1 MKRFFTFIKNNYLFV
16 LFLLIYAGIIIAK
29 LIARPAPFYDWD
41 ESLYVQTGKEMLE
54 KKFFL
59 FPIWQ
64 GEIWFDKP
72 PLVPLV
78 YGLVIKI
85 LFFLPPELATHL
97 FTLAIALVV
106 LIFLY
111 LLYKKVAE
119 DQFVP
124 TIAVLLTSL
133 TPIFL
138 QRAQVVNLDVFL
150 LLGWLGY
157 LLFYPRFLLSL
168 FFLFIA
174 VFSKSLIGFYAP
186 ALMFA
191 YFIGLWILKK
201 EKWPTVKKNLI
212 RIVVQ
217 SLILLA
223 WFGAMLVMYGKTFWQ
238 LHIIESH
245 FRRVTASIESHFGK
259 RTYYIDL
266 AIEQFGIYFFLSL
279 IGLLTTIYLYL
290 KKKIDEK
297 QLLIALYLLPWFL
310 FLNATKTKIFWYLFA
325 AIPQFG
331 FLVAVPLLLFRKQ
344 KKILIIL
351 AVILT
356 LSIIH
361 FRIYEEKVFE
371 KEYSSYDSRYRLSLF
386 AKKNCSE
393 LIELVNPETRNTFVT
408 LQSLGLLIST
418 SKWWGSRPSTVYYF
432 GKHVTFVYDK
442 EEMMKKIKNL
452 SKGSCIV
459 LDQKDNTQYK
469 VGLWNR
475 IDAFESSYLYK
486 QNSN

>member
-1 MKRFFTFIKNNYLFV
+1 MKRLLSFVRTNYLFV
-16 LFLLIYAGIIIAK
+16 IFLLIYAGILVVKFIAH
-29 LIARPAPFYDWD
+29 PAPFYDWD

-54 KKFFL
+54 RKFFL
-59 FPIWQ
+59 FPVWQ

-72 PLVPLV
+72 PFVPLV
-78 YGLVIKI
+78 YGLAIKL
-85 LFFLPPELATHL
+85 LFFLSAELAAHL

-106 LIFLY
+106 LTFLY
-111 LLYKKVAE
+111 LLYKKVA
-119 DQFVP
+119 QSQLIP

-157 LLFYPRFLLSL
+157 LLFYPRFFLSL

-191 YFIGLWILKK
+191 YFIWLWILKK
-201 EKWPTVKKNLI
+201 EKWPAVKKNLI
-212 RIVVQ
+212 KICLQ
-217 SLILLA
+217 SAVLLT
-223 WFGAMLVMYGKTFWQ
+223 WFGAMLIMYGQTFWQ
-238 LHIIESH
+238 LHIVESH

-266 AIEQFGIYFFLSL
+266 AIEQFGVYFFLSL
-279 IGLLTTIYLYL
+279 FGLATTVYLYL

-310 FLNATKTKIFWYLFA
+310 FLNATKTKIFWYFFA

-331 FLVAVPLLLFRKQ
+331 FLAAAPLLLL
-344 KKILIIL
+344 KKNKTVLIVL

-356 LSIIH
+356 LTFVH
-361 FRIYEEKVFE
+361 FRIYEEKVFS
-371 KEYSSYDSRYRLSLF
+371 KDYASYDARYRLSLF

-393 LIELVNPETRNTFVT
+393 LIELVDPETRNTFST
-408 LQSLGLLIST
+408 LQNLGLLIST

-432 GKHVTFVYDK
+432 GKHVTFIYDK
-442 EEMMKKIKNL
+442 NEMDKTIAKKFANT
-452 SKGSCIV
+452 CIV
-459 LDQKDNTQYK
+459 IDAKDNEAYK
-469 VGLWNR
+469 VGSWTR
-475 IDAFESSYLYK
+475 IGTFDSSYLYK
-486 QNSN
+486 Q